1 MKKYF
6 NELSTYQSSLSKLH
20 SIHFYTFQK
29 KVQINFILFK
39 FFWFFF
45 ILGNKYCPTLLF
57 QFLNFSKSLLF
68 CSFINLIFAKEPTE
82 SADKAYFRNTTN
94 ECVVCNIIQ
103 SIETFWG

>member
-1 MKKYF
+1 MF
-6 NELSTYQSSLSKLH
+6 KLI
-20 SIHFYTFQK
+20 S
-29 KVQINFILFK
+29 
-39 FFWFFF
+39 FFF
-45 ILGNKYCPTLLF
+45 ILGNKYCPALLF

-94 ECVVCNIIQ
+94 ECVVCNIIW